1 MREIPIGEYIRE
13 HRQKKNMTIAKL
25 ADGICD
31 ASTLSRLGRGVH
43 FASRSKISLLLQRL
57 DLPEDRIIAL
67 VSANDLEVRSL
78 KRDIRA
84 EVIRFE
90 RADPK
95 DHPALR
101 EQILAKLKE
110 LEALADEDDL
120 ITKQYILSE
129 EVTLGRPE
137 GPYTPAQR
145 QELLL
150 QALRMTVPGFRLDRI
165 SQFRY
170 GREEMTILNMIAR
183 TLASEGKK
191 EEAIDLYDQLL
202 RNIERNNRE
211 LDRFASQFCL
221 IAHNYAISLGRAE
234 RYEDAI
240 QLAER
245 GQEIGVSYGNYQFLP
260 GFLAIKAGCYFF
272 LGEREKSASLYTQAC
287 HIYKAMGDEHNLK
300 IIRQEGKDFLGL
312 DISV

>member
-31 ASTLSRLGRGVH
+31 ASTLSRLERGVH
-43 FASRSKISLLLQRL
+43 FPSRSKISLLLQRL

-84 EVIRFE
+84 EMIRFE

-95 DHPALR
+95 DHLALR

-145 QELLL
+145 QKLLL

-165 SQFRY
+165 SQ
-170 GREEMTILNMIAR
+170 
-183 TLASEGKK
+183 
-191 EEAIDLYDQLL
+191 
-202 RNIERNNRE
+202 
-211 LDRFASQFCL
+211 
-221 IAHNYAISLGRAE
+221 GRAE
-234 RYEDAI
+234 RYEDALR
-240 QLAER
+240 LAER
-245 GQEIGVSYGNYQFLP
+245 GQEIGVSYGNYQFFP

-272 LGEREKSASLYTQAC
+272 LGEREKSAPLYTQAC

-300 IIRQEGKDFLGL
+300 IIRQEGKDRLGL